1 LIPLKDSDTSAGND
15 SSLESDGQPQIIV
28 PVKTGL
34 LARLRTYFLTGI
46 LITAPIAITVA
57 IAIWFIDFV
66 DSSITPLIPA
76 RYNPET
82 YLPFS
87 VPGLGLVVLVIFLT
101 VVGFLTAN
109 FIGRQ
114 LVRFGERM
122 VDRMPVVRSIYGA
135 LKQLFETV
143 LAQSSTSFRQ
153 CVLVEWPRR
162 DLWTLAFV
170 TGGAQGEI
178 RRLSEGDL
186 VAIYVPTTPNPT
198 SGYLMYVPKRDL
210 KFLDMSVEDGLKL
223 VLSGGL
229 VVPPDKVSGVAQADP
244 PSLPPEEDD
253 KQSVAD

>member
-1 LIPLKDSDTSAGND
+1 MNPLQDSDTSSGND
-15 SSLESDGQPQIIV
+15 SPLGSEGQPQIIV

-57 IAIWFIDFV
+57 IAVWFVDFV
-66 DSSITPLIPA
+66 DSTITPLIPA

-101 VVGFLTAN
+101 LVGFLTAN

-122 VDRMPVVRSIYGA
+122 VARMPVVRSIYGA

-170 TGGAQGEI
+170 TGGAKGEI
-178 RRLSEGDL
+178 TRLTGGDM

-198 SGYLMYVPKRDL
+198 SGYLMYVPRRDL

-229 VVPPDKVSGVAQADP
+229 VVPPEKAANIGKVDPSG
-244 PSLPPEEDD
+244 LPPEQD